1 MQPVRLHQRPQ
12 PQHYLERC
20 SAFACFLCAD
30 ATLWVVRHPTTGTRK
45 PYPSVEHRC
54 LQKFG
59 CISRQRLKI
68 KFAFEKKSDN
78 KNVITHQPKL
88 QSHNLTTL
96 WCKNTCIILEAV
108 SGAMATATILSTD
121 NCLLTEKTK
130 KKPVGSSTGQTD
142 GQMSWEWT
150 TTFRMGVDRSLS
162 ADRIDTL
169 TVSLLETDTQTAS
182 CFSDEPLLLGVS
194 QRFYWA
200 MSRPQAWWMV
210 MCTILQRAVPG
221 LWHYR
226 I

>member
-30 ATLWVVRHPTTGTRK
+30 ATLWVVRHPTTGTTK

-54 LQKFG
+54 FQKFG

-108 SGAMATATILSTD
+108 SGAMATATILSGD

-130 KKPVGSSTGQTD
+130 KSQWGLLQGRQMGRWAGSELRPFVWGLIPVCRQ
-142 GQMSWEWT
+142 
-150 TTFRMGVDRSLS
+150 DR
-162 ADRIDTL
+162 
-169 TVSLLETDTQTAS
+169 
-182 CFSDEPLLLGVS
+182 
-194 QRFYWA
+194 
-200 MSRPQAWWMV
+200 
-210 MCTILQRAVPG
+210 
-221 LWHYR
+221 HH
-226 I
+226 